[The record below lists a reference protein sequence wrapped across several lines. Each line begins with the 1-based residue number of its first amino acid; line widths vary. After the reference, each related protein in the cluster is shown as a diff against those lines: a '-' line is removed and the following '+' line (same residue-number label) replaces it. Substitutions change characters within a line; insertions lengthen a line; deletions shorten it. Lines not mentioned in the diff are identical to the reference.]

1 MTTNGMKV
9 WVFVLKDVVVSKGH
23 FDQWCAFALTETE
36 AKIRIEVRHGI
47 NAGDLKLVE
56 VLSDRRRTPRRN
68 GDRRLL

>member
-1 MTTNGMKV
+1 MTGQMKV

-47 NAGDLKLVE
+47 HSNDLKLVE
-56 VLSDRRRTPRRN
+56 VLFDRRKSGRRAA
-68 GDRRLL
+68 DRRLI